1 MSRPA
6 APSRFSGSTVTT
18 TSVPGGTPT
27 TAAPPSDFPREI
39 IGGFDDHTVSRL
51 RTIDDFN
58 AFARAGVSNQRAV
71 KFNNPSMQTANDVRW
86 MDSNFYTLHDE
97 WYYFRLLNGH
107 AVPGF
112 ETSPVQGETFDTV
125 TCSSE
130 ELPESV
136 AVEVLTDPLAS
147 PDLGFA
153 EMPFVLHL
161 EGESVDR
168 TDCERQE
175 LFSTPDHRLFELLR
189 SARDSI

>member
-1 MSRPA
+1 
-6 APSRFSGSTVTT
+6 
-18 TSVPGGTPT
+18 
-27 TAAPPSDFPREI
+27 
-39 IGGFDDHTVSRL
+39 
-51 RTIDDFN
+51 
-58 AFARAGVSNQRAV
+58 
-71 KFNNPSMQTANDVRW
+71 
-86 MDSNFYTLHDE
+86 MDSNFYTLHGE
-97 WYYFRLLNGH
+97 WYHFRLLKGH

-189 SARDSI
+189 SGTRLDLSA